1 MKQTMIAAEVK
12 TLNPQNGLI
21 FSENAPIRHWGS
33 SVTARKVTNKAKP
46 RSSEPPPSAI
56 APDIQGAVMAVSIIS
71 IALLNDAGDRY
82 AIATTERTIGG
93 GNP

>member
-1 MKQTMIAAEVK
+1 
-12 TLNPQNGLI
+12 
-21 FSENAPIRHWGS
+21 
-33 SVTARKVTNKAKP
+33 
-46 RSSEPPPSAI
+46 
-56 APDIQGAVMAVSIIS
+56 MAVSIIS